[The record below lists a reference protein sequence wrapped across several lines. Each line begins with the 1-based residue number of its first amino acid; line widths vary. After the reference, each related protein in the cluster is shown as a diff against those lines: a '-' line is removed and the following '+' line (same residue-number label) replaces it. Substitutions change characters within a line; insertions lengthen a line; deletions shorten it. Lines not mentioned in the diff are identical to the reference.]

1 MAGNARDVLITGIG
15 LVSCLG
21 EGHDAHWNGLAAA
34 KPVVDETTF
43 APYVVHPLAPINFD
57 LQIPKKGDQRQM
69 EPWQRIGCY
78 SAGLAL
84 DDAGIKGNAEILGR
98 VDMLVAAGGGER
110 DTNVDGS
117 ILTGLKTAEAP
128 GRYLNERLMSD
139 LRPTLSL
146 AQLANLLAGNISIVF
161 GVVGSSRTFMGEEL
175 AGVDALR
182 IAAARIIAGQSE
194 IGLVGGAYNAQRKD
208 ILLQLA
214 FGREALVAPYRP
226 IWARGKEHA
235 GTAVGSIG
243 AFLVIESRAHAE
255 ARGARAYARLA
266 PVLAGRCRREAENLE
281 AAISRMFEE
290 LSPRLASGRCAV
302 LSSATGS
309 WPATS
314 AERAAL
320 QKLGKMPV
328 RATGSVLG
336 HGVEAVFSLNVGLAA
351 LALSRGSLWQPLDPT
366 GFELPWSGE
375 LAQVIVTAVSSW
387 RGEGLGLIEAI

>member
-1 MAGNARDVLITGIG
+1 VI
-15 LVSCLG
+15 
-21 EGHDAHWNGLAAA
+21 
-34 KPVVDETTF
+34 DETSF
-43 APYVVHPLAPINFD
+43 APFVVHPLAPINFD

-84 DDAGIKGNAEILGR
+84 DDAGIKGNTEILSH

-117 ILTGLKTAEAP
+117 ILTGLRQAEAP

-161 GVVGSSRTFMGEEL
+161 NVVGSSRTFMGEEL

-182 IAAARIIAGQSE
+182 IAAARIAAGQSE
-194 IGLVGGAYNAQRKD
+194 IGFVGGAYNAQRKD

-214 FGREALVAPYRP
+214 FGREALTAPYEP
-226 IWARGKEHA
+226 VWARGKDHA
-235 GTAVGSIG
+235 GIAVGSIG

-255 ARGARAYARLA
+255 ARGARAYAKLSHIVA
-266 PVLAGRCRREAENLE
+266 DRCRRHVDSLE
-281 AAISRMFEE
+281 AAVSQLIDGVA
-290 LSPRLASGRCAV
+290 PRLASGRYAV
-302 LSSATGS
+302 LSSASGAT
-309 WPATS
+309 PATQ

-320 QKLGKMPV
+320 EKLGKVPV
-328 RATGSVLG
+328 RATGSVIG
-336 HGVEAVFSLNVGLAA
+336 HGVEAQFPLNVGLAA
-351 LALSRGSLWQPLDPT
+351 LAVSRGTLWPGLDPT
-366 GFELPWSGE
+366 GFEQPWSGT
-375 LAQVIVTAVSSW
+375 LGQVLVTGISAW
-387 RGEGLGLIEAI
+387 RGEGIALVEAV

>member
-1 MAGNARDVLITGIG
+1 MRNDNRDVLITGIG

-21 EGHDAHWNGLAAA
+21 EGLDAHWNGFAAA
-34 KPVVDETTF
+34 KPVIDETSF
-43 APYVVHPLAPINFD
+43 APFVVHPLAPINFD

-84 DDAGIKGNAEILGR
+84 DDAGIKGNTEILSH

-117 ILTGLKTAEAP
+117 ILTGLRQAEAP

-161 GVVGSSRTFMGEEL
+161 NVVGSSRTFMGEEL

-182 IAAARIIAGQSE
+182 IAAARIAAGQSE
-194 IGLVGGAYNAQRKD
+194 IGFVGGAYNAQRKD

-214 FGREALVAPYRP
+214 FGREALTAPYEP
-226 IWARGKEHA
+226 VWARGKDHA
-235 GTAVGSIG
+235 GIAVGSIG

-255 ARGARAYARLA
+255 ARGARAYAKLSHIVA
-266 PVLAGRCRREAENLE
+266 DRCRRHVDSLE
-281 AAISRMFEE
+281 AAVSQLIDGVA
-290 LSPRLASGRCAV
+290 PRLASGRYAV
-302 LSSATGS
+302 LSSASGAT
-309 WPATS
+309 PATQ

-320 QKLGKMPV
+320 EKLGKVPV
-328 RATGSVLG
+328 RATGSVIG
-336 HGVEAVFSLNVGLAA
+336 HGVEAQFPLNVGLAA
-351 LALSRGSLWQPLDPT
+351 LAVSRGTLWPGLDPT
-366 GFELPWSGE
+366 GFEQPWSGT
-375 LAQVIVTAVSSW
+375 LGQVLVTGISAW
-387 RGEGLGLIEAI
+387 RGEGIALVEAV

>member
-1 MAGNARDVLITGIG
+1 MPPDGRDVLITGIG

-21 EGHDAHWNGLAAA
+21 EGLEAHWNGFAAA
-34 KPVVDETTF
+34 KPVVDETSF

-84 DDAGIKGNAEILGR
+84 DDAGIKGNTEILNR

-117 ILTGLKTAEAP
+117 ILTGLKSAETP
-128 GRYLNERLMSD
+128 GKYLNERLMSD

-161 GVVGSSRTFMGEEL
+161 NVVGSSRTFMGEEL

-182 IAAARIIAGQSE
+182 IAAARIGAGQSE
-194 IGLVGGAYNAQRKD
+194 IGFVGGAYNAQRKD

-214 FGREALVAPYRP
+214 FGREALTAPYEP
-226 IWARGKEHA
+226 VWARGEKHA
-235 GTAVGSIG
+235 GIAVGSIG

-255 ARGARAYARLA
+255 ARGARAYAKLSHVA
-266 PVLAGRCRREAENLE
+266 ADRCRRHVDSLE
-281 AAISRMFEE
+281 AAVSR
-290 LSPRLASGRCAV
+290 LIGSVAPRLASGHCAV
-302 LSSATGS
+302 VSSASGAT
-309 WPATS
+309 PATQ
-314 AERAAL
+314 AERSAL
-320 QKLGKMPV
+320 TKLGLPV
-328 RATGSVLG
+328 RATGSIVG
-336 HGVEAVFSLNVGLAA
+336 HGVEAQFPLNVGLAA
-351 LALSRGSLWQPLDPT
+351 LAVSRETLWPGLDPT
-366 GFELPWSGE
+366 GFESAWSGT
-375 LAQVIVTAVSSW
+375 LKQALVTGISAW
-387 RGEGLGLIEAI
+387 RGEGLALVEAV

>member
-1 MAGNARDVLITGIG
+1 MRNDKRDVLITGIG

-21 EGHDAHWNGLAAA
+21 EGLDAHWNGFAAA
-34 KPVVDETTF
+34 KPVIDETSF
-43 APYVVHPLAPINFD
+43 APFVVHPLAPINFD

-84 DDAGIKGNAEILGR
+84 DDAGIKGNTEILSH

-117 ILTGLKTAEAP
+117 ILTGLRQAEAP

-161 GVVGSSRTFMGEEL
+161 NVVGSSRTFMGEEL

-182 IAAARIIAGQSE
+182 IAAARIAAGQSE
-194 IGLVGGAYNAQRKD
+194 IGFVGGAYNAQRKD

-214 FGREALVAPYRP
+214 FGREALTAPYEP
-226 IWARGKEHA
+226 VWARGKDHA
-235 GTAVGSIG
+235 GIAVGSIG

-255 ARGARAYARLA
+255 ARGARAYAKLSHIVA
-266 PVLAGRCRREAENLE
+266 DRCRRHVDSLE
-281 AAISRMFEE
+281 AAVSQLIDGVA
-290 LSPRLASGRCAV
+290 PRLASGRYAV
-302 LSSATGS
+302 LSSASGAT
-309 WPATS
+309 PATQ

-320 QKLGKMPV
+320 EKLGKVPV
-328 RATGSVLG
+328 RATGSVIG
-336 HGVEAVFSLNVGLAA
+336 HGVEAQFPLNVGLAA
-351 LALSRGSLWQPLDPT
+351 LAVSRGTLWPGLDPT
-366 GFELPWSGE
+366 GFEQPWSGT
-375 LAQVIVTAVSSW
+375 LGQVLVTGISAW
-387 RGEGLGLIEAI
+387 RGEGIALVEAV